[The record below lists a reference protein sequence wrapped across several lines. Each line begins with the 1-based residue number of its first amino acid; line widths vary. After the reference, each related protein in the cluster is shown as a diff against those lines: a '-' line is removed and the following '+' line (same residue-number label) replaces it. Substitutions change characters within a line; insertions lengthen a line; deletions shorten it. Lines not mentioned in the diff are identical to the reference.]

1 MKVDWFLFFS
11 QVVNFLILVALL
23 KHFLYNRIV
32 NVMDEREENIAS
44 RLDEAD
50 SKKTEADEEFEK
62 YQKKKQELDEKE
74 TQILNKAKEES
85 DRKKKELLQTARKEV
100 ESVRSKWKKSV
111 EQERRDFLSEL
122 RKKVA
127 GQVYSISRRV
137 LQDLSNKE
145 LEDQVIQIFL
155 KRIEQLD
162 DDEKKELVKLV
173 QKSEEKIVIN
183 SSFELDNTIR
193 EKLTDIVKEVLSKN
207 AKLNFDVTKNL
218 ICGIEL
224 KLNGKKVGWNVDD
237 YLSDLEENF
246 NQAFR
251 ENEVKDQK

>member
-1 MKVDWFLFFS
+1 MKIDWFLFFS

-32 NVMDEREENIAS
+32 KVMDEREENIAS

-50 SKKTEADEEFEK
+50 SKKTEADEELEK
-62 YQKKKQELDEKE
+62 YRQKKQELDEKK
-74 TQILNKAKEES
+74 TQILNEAKEES
-85 DRKKKELLQTARKEV
+85 DQKKKELLQTAREEV

-111 EQERRDFLSEL
+111 EQERQDFLSEL

-145 LEDQVIQIFL
+145 LEEQVIRIFL
-155 KRIEQLD
+155 KRIDQLD
-162 DDEKKELVKLV
+162 DAEKKELAKLV

-183 SSFELDNTIR
+183 SSFELAEAIR
-193 EKLTDIVKEVLSKN
+193 EKITVTVKKVFSKK
-207 AKLNFDVTKNL
+207 AKLNFDVTRNL
-218 ICGIEL
+218 VCGIEL
-224 KLNGKKVGWNVDD
+224 KLNGKKVGWNVYD
-237 YLSDLEENF
+237 YLSDLEEDF
-246 NQAFR
+246 KQALR
-251 ENEVKDQK
+251 ENEVKN